1 MKENIKKWGLISLL
15 NCNYKIITK
24 ILASRI
30 SDFLQKII
38 HPNKT
43 ISEKGRSIHDGTSM
57 IRDLIEYFNRN
68 NLRRLIVSLDQ
79 TKAYDCITVS
89 FTTPKADQQ

>member
-1 MKENIKKWGLISLL
+1 MKENIKKMAPFLL
-15 NCNYKIITK
+15 TFFFFFFFFL

-38 HPNKT
+38 HPNIKC
-43 ISEKGRSIHDGTSM
+43 SEKGRSIHDGTSL

-68 NLRRLIVSLDQ
+68 NLPRLIVSLDQ
-79 TKAYDCITVS
+79 TKAYDSITVS